1 MEDMALA
8 ASALYETYLSMKE
21 ITESGAIPGEKLK
34 SMKNELD
41 VIQHRVKVNSK
52 EIRKL
57 SNLQDAVQ
65 SVKAQLGIKIIKA
78 EMVVKQHEYEALQL
92 KLNAKQSAR
101 AQRAYQNVQDQVS
114 RSKDRVRSLDAELAI
129 AEEEAVELATE
140 LDKVEEVNGQDMRSL
155 SELKKEV
162 KELAISLVM
171 GHVSA
176 QSVERMMKLKET
188 AVQQRRALCDL
199 HDRLLNLTYR
209 KMMEKIDSDEKKWLK
224 MLEEF

>member
-65 SVKAQLGIKIIKA
+65 SVKAQLEIQKIKE
-78 EMVVKQHEYEALQL
+78 EMIVKQHEYEALQL

-101 AQRAYQNVQDQVS
+101 AQRAYQNAQDQVS

-140 LDKVEEVNGQDMRSL
+140 LVKVEEVNGLDMRSL

-162 KELAISLVM
+162 KELAISLLM

-176 QSVERMMKLKET
+176 QSVERMMQLKET

-199 HDRLLNLTYR
+199 HDRLLNFTYR

-224 MLEEF
+224 MLEEY